1 MDEYIGRLRDG
12 SLKLYAL
19 EKELPPEEAVRVR
32 RAFIESETGT
42 SLSAVGSFSIGIDRV
57 VKRNIENM
65 IGTVQVPLGVAGPLP
80 VKGEYAA
87 GPYYLPL
94 ATTEGALVAS
104 VNRGCSLISRA
115 GGADVRIM
123 RDGMTRAPVFAA
135 GDVVHARGVAT
146 WVAEHIE
153 EIREAAE
160 STTRHGKFLG
170 ASTYVA
176 GTNVFVRLEFD
187 TKDAM
192 GMNMVTIASQKV
204 GELVERETGARLVAL
219 SGNMCTDKKPA
230 AINLVQGR
238 GKTVVAGVRLTDA
251 MIADLLKTDAETL
264 AEVNYRKNL
273 VGSARAASYGFN
285 AQAANVVAAM
295 FIACGQDAAHVV
307 EGSTAI
313 TTVDRV
319 DGGVYV
325 AVTLPS
331 LPVGT
336 VGGGTGVDTQHEC
349 LTILGVAG
357 GGDPPGTHAK
367 AFAEIVAAGVLAG
380 ELSLLGALAAQ
391 HLARAHQEHG
401 RG

>member
-1 MDEYIGRLRDG
+1 MDDYIGRLKEG

-32 RAFIESETGT
+32 REFVEGETGT
-42 SLSAVGSFSIGIDRV
+42 SLPAVGSFSIGVERV

-65 IGTVQVPLGVAGPLP
+65 IGAVQVPLGVAGPLP
-80 VKGEYAA
+80 VRGEYAI
-87 GPYYLPL
+87 GSYYLPL

-104 VNRGCSLISRA
+104 VNRGCSLIARA

-135 GDVVHARGVAT
+135 RDVVHARSVVA
-146 WVAEHIE
+146 WVEEHTA
-153 EIREAAE
+153 EIRETAE
-160 STTRHGKFLG
+160 STTKHGEFLE
-170 ASTYVA
+170 AVPYVA
-176 GTNVFVRLEFD
+176 GTSVFVRLEFD

-204 GELVERETGARLVAL
+204 GELIERETGARLVAT

-230 AINLVQGR
+230 AINLVRGR

-251 MIADLLKTDAETL
+251 MVADLLKTDAETL
-264 AEVNYRKNL
+264 IEANYRKNL
-273 VGSARAASYGFN
+273 VGSARAASFGFN
-285 AQAANVVAAM
+285 AHAANVVAAT
-295 FIACGQDAAHVV
+295 FIACGQDPAHVV

-319 DGGVYV
+319 EGGVYV
-325 AVTLPS
+325 SVTLPS

-349 LTILGVAG
+349 LKMLGVAG

-367 AFAEIVAAGVLAG
+367 ALAEIVAAGVLAG